1 MKIHIN
7 KLKKIEDPIN
17 IERVVDLSGLTK
29 YQWARRKN
37 DDLVW
42 YLTLCVL
49 NWINVEY
56 IITDENRLYINRK
69 DINKDK
75 MILPNITKKTSKSEK
90 SNKNKDIPVKKTSK
104 KSTKISNS
112 KISNIKSIDN
122 IDNIN
127 LGDLLSD

>member
-1 MKIHIN
+1 MNLILKKEHDYIVEL
-7 KLKKIEDPIN
+7 KLKKVEDPIN

-42 YLTLCVL
+42 YLMLCVL

-69 DINKDK
+69 DINKDIIDK
-75 MILPNITKKTSKSEK
+75 VITF
-90 SNKNKDIPVKKTSK
+90 IRQRAYQ
-104 KSTKISNS
+104 
-112 KISNIKSIDN
+112 
-122 IDNIN
+122 
-127 LGDLLSD
+127 